1 MYGMKRKT
9 TEMRDIAPQAT
20 SCRWSLG
27 LLIATVLSSLTAA
40 HADVFP
46 PEQRFVGMQSDGT
59 RVVADKP
66 TEWAD
71 ETVQPKLAGAL
82 VFDPTKPFRWIIDQ
96 AQPLGISPKSY
107 VEFVG
112 GDVLPGVVSNY
123 EPTQSEAFENIGEYL
138 QVEPSV
144 SVDLP
149 QVAPSGFLRITTD
162 WIQRIVWEH
171 PPGGPSDYRPGTVF
185 LRDGSQVKYK
195 SLRWSKGAIS
205 LLTDDGVR
213 SFVLAQ
219 VAELHYPQRSNWDA
233 WFEQLAVLSPD
244 LSARLM
250 QIETADGMRL
260 TSSMLRYRPQ
270 FHGDRNKSEDW
281 FPLVQPAWSLDPI
294 VVPFRATRSWRFFT
308 AIEPPAT
315 LFVPTTTR
323 SKPVLSQGWNPRL
336 DRSVQG
342 SSLRINKQLFGWG
355 FGVQAPTELD
365 FPLHPVVTGFRVKT
379 GLDEV
384 VKRGGSARSVIA
396 YSNNLA
402 APLHKSDLLIA
413 SEKIVDSGWL
423 NVAPQGDA
431 AVTLKL
437 LADPSINER
446 PAGADPFDI
455 RDCLDWS
462 EPEWRL
468 DPAKLKEEVAA
479 RMPRR
484 LPALRDWSITGQ
496 LPLVAPTVETPA
508 SKSMLKLTNVWD
520 SLLAEDPHYR
530 IDFEPMDKFVVLTR
544 KMTIKPEHRWL
555 ALVATRQGP
564 NLTTPIRVQVRA
576 DGVALGEGLVP
587 ERTGRAEPDPILIP
601 VTSIRGKS
609 VEVSVVIVAEG
620 DKSRVDWR
628 GAKLLSHHPG
638 LVRLFDDEAD
648 FVEKLSDGE
657 AQVSL
662 SEMEKQLGTAA
673 LKVSIGERSQARLPG
688 MRYSIR
694 ETPKLGEY
702 RFFRFAWKKVG
713 GDQIGLQ
720 VGHDGEL
727 GIRPDQVR
735 GKPEA
740 ISVSGLR
747 SRRPGA
753 SDQRGALV
761 GYQYDIGKDPKPA
774 QPVLRLEKKISGNW
788 DAHFRDMFAEFGS
801 FTVTGLGFQCPDGEA
816 AYFDGLYLART
827 QADLSWLS
835 EWTTSMPE
843 PAPKDD
849 PKVIAEVTAPWQYS
863 QLLSKVA
870 PQFTTDL
877 TSEPVKHMKEI
888 YGREAVR
895 IMPPA
900 QGKPSILRAPVS
912 IPTGKSTVLKVS
924 CARHAE
930 GDWQLAVVVDGQD
943 VMRSMIDVNTAKDGW
958 ANFEVDLTRFAG
970 KNVIVEVHD
979 NPNDWKYEEAFWG
992 SVKIETK

>member
-1 MYGMKRKT
+1 
-9 TEMRDIAPQAT
+9 MRDLGPLAMSFKRA
-20 SCRWSLG
+20 LG
-27 LLIATVLSSLTAA
+27 LIIATVFGFATIAQA
-40 HADVFP
+40 EVFP

-59 RVVADKP
+59 RVFADKP

-71 ETVQPKLAGAL
+71 DTVQPKLAGAL

-96 AQPLGISPKSY
+96 AQPLGVSPKSY
-107 VEFVG
+107 VEFAG
-112 GDVLPGVVSNY
+112 GDVLPGIVSDY
-123 EPTQSEAFENIGEYL
+123 EPAQSDAFENIGEYL
-138 QVEPSV
+138 LVEPSV

-149 QVAPSGFLRITTD
+149 QVAPSGFLRVSTE

-171 PPGGPSDYRPGTVF
+171 PPGGPNDYRPGTVF
-185 LRDGSQVKYK
+185 LRDGSQVKFK
-195 SLRWSKGAIS
+195 GLRWSKGAIS

-219 VAELHYPQRSNWDA
+219 VAELHYPQRSVWDS

-244 LSARLM
+244 LSARLI
-250 QIETADGMRL
+250 QIETAEGMKL
-260 TSSMLRYRPQ
+260 TSSALRYRPQ
-270 FHGDRNKSEDW
+270 FHGDRNKPDDW
-281 FPLVQPAWSLDPI
+281 FPLMQPVWSLDPI
-294 VVPFRATRSWRFFT
+294 VVPFRATRSWRFF
-308 AIEPPAT
+308 AAVEPPAT
-315 LFVPTTTR
+315 LFAPTTSR
-323 SKPVLSQGWNPRL
+323 NKPVLSQGWNPRQ

-342 SSLRINKQLFGWG
+342 SALCINKQLFGWG

-365 FPLHPVVTGFRVKT
+365 FALHPVVTGFRVKS

-384 VKRGGSARSVIA
+384 VKRGGSARSLIA

-423 NVAPQGDA
+423 NVASQSNAGA
-431 AVTLKL
+431 TLKL

-468 DPAKLKEEVAA
+468 DAAKLKEEVAA

-484 LPALRDWSITGQ
+484 LPALRDWSIAGQ
-496 LPLVAPTVETPA
+496 LPLVPTAADQTTSNVA
-508 SKSMLKLTNVWD
+508 IKLTNVWD
-520 SLLAEDPHYR
+520 SLLSEDSHYR
-530 IDFEPMDKFVVLTR
+530 IDFEPADKFLVLNR
-544 KMTIKPEHRWL
+544 KMSIKPEHRWL

-576 DGVALGEGLVP
+576 DGVCLGEAMVP

-601 VTSIRGKS
+601 VTSVRGKS
-609 VEVSVVIVAEG
+609 VELNVIIIAEG

-628 GAKLLSHHPG
+628 GTKLLTHHPG
-638 LVRLFDDEAD
+638 LVRLFDDETD
-648 FVEKLSDGE
+648 FIEKLSEGE
-657 AQVSL
+657 AQASL
-662 SEMEKQLGTAA
+662 SEMEKQLGDAS
-673 LKVSIGERSQARLPG
+673 LKISIGERSQARLPG

-702 RFFRFAWKKVG
+702 RYLRFAWKKVG

-788 DAHFRDMFAEFGS
+788 DAHFRDLFGEFGT
-801 FTVTGLGFQCPDGEA
+801 FNVTGLGFQCPDGEA
-816 AYFDGLYLART
+816 AYFDGLYLARSH
-827 QADLSWLS
+827 ADLTWLS
-835 EWTTSMPE
+835 EWTSTTTPS
-843 PAPKDD
+843 APIND
-849 PKVIAEVTAPWQYS
+849 PKVVAQVTAPWQFS

-877 TSEPVKHMKEI
+877 TSEPVKLMKDI
-888 YGREAVR
+888 YGRDAVR

-900 QGKPSILRAPVS
+900 QGKPSILRSPVS
-912 IPTGKSTVLKVS
+912 VPSGKSTVLKVS

-943 VMRSMIDVNTAKDGW
+943 ILRSMIDANTAKDGW
-958 ANFEVDLTRFAG
+958 ANFEVDLSRFAG
-970 KNVIVEVHD
+970 KNVVVEVHD
-979 NPNDWKYEEAFWG
+979 HPNDWKYEEAFWG
-992 SVKIETK
+992 TVKIETK